1 MPDNAATPKG
11 LTLTFEESD
20 GTPLIRCSGRVVTGT
35 SDRLYGEVRA
45 LLPHHK
51 RIIIDFAEVHH
62 IDSMGL
68 GTLARIYVS
77 SKSAGCVV
85 DIVNIGKSVRS
96 LLGITHMLSVF
107 QTVGESG
114 IRMG

>member
-11 LTLTFEESD
+11 LTLTFEESN
-20 GTPLIRCSGRVVTGT
+20 GIPVIRCSGRVIAGVT
-35 SDRLYGEVRA
+35 DRLYGEVRA
-45 LLPHHK
+45 LLPNNK
-51 RIIIDFAEVHH
+51 RIILDFAEVHH

-85 DIVNIGKSVRS
+85 DVVNLGKSVRS
-96 LLGITHMLSVF
+96 LLGITHMMSMF
-107 QTVGESG
+107 QLIGENN

>member
-1 MPDNAATPKG
+1 MSESAATSKG
-11 LTLTFEESD
+11 LTLTFEESN
-20 GTPLIRCSGRVVTGT
+20 GVPVIRCSGRVVAGVT
-35 SDRLYGEVRA
+35 DRLYGQVRA
-45 LLPHHK
+45 LLPDNK
-51 RIIIDFAEVHH
+51 RIILDFAEVHH

-85 DIVNIGKSVRS
+85 DVVNIGKSVRS
-96 LLGITHMLSVF
+96 LLGITHMLSMF
-107 QTVGESG
+107 QIIGENG